1 MWVCKIL
8 YSFDTVM
15 FVGNEGFCGGVD
27 DKLSADQICVCVCV
41 CVLLVIE
48 SIGVVVGG
56 GYWSFIC
63 K

>member
-1 MWVCKIL
+1 
-8 YSFDTVM
+8 M